1 MFCQK
6 AVVHSEYCEI
16 FENGCFW
23 KRVHETEKKRLFIRH
38 YCIYIL
44 YIKETSVN
52 VCFFHERS
60 KKMIFLFQDCFPLEF
75 VFRYNISVMWWE
87 INSKQEISTWV
98 NQEKIEIWRKEY
110 VINSL
115 FEISFV
121 LHVVVPFPQNHY
133 YYNHYWY
140 HYYLNLFIY

>member
-1 MFCQK
+1 MITLK
-6 AVVHSEYCEI
+6 EYRSSHLGCSVKKLLLI
-16 FENGCFW
+16 QSIAKSFENGCFW

-98 NQEKIEIWRKEY
+98 NQEKIKIWRKEY
-110 VINSL
+110 VMWTWFKFCPMKNIFRKL
-115 FEISFV
+115 
-121 LHVVVPFPQNHY
+121 
-133 YYNHYWY
+133 
-140 HYYLNLFIY
+140 